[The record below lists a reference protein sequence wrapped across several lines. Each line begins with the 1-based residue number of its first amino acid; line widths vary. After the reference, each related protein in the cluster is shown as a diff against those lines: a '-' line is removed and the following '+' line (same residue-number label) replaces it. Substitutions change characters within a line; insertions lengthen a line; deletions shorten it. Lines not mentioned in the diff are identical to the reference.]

1 MSGENP
7 TATRLRGYAATRL
20 RGYRAH
26 ADGGGVSRDASLR
39 GGCAHAAHSG
49 IEHQSSHLH
58 AAA

>member
-7 TATRLRGYAATRL
+7 TATRL

-26 ADGGGVSRDASLR
+26 ADGGGVSRDGSLR
-39 GGCAHAAHSG
+39 SGRAHAAHGG